1 MVRHSA
7 FADSRKRLQITGR
20 CERYHPHPGPG
31 HGYLTAMPLKPP
43 DIGGLVLKSG
53 TDIEKLLMIFQ
64 VINNPRWIA
73 IAGEYRIMNGDNFSI
88 LGDDG

>member
-7 FADSRKRLQITGR
+7 FADSRKRFHITGR
-20 CERYHPHPGPG
+20 CERCHPGPG

-53 TDIEKLLMIFQ
+53 TDIEKLLVIFQ

-73 IAGEYRIMNGDNFSI
+73 VAGEYRIVNGDNFSI